1 MIRASTW
8 LIAPLLAEVA
18 SEWIERGEAD
28 AMVAWKREETGA
40 ARGRARG
47 SCGRWLPAAP
57 RSFHLWLPLPEP
69 WRTEEFVAQARA
81 RQVVVSPSE
90 DFMVGRESAP
100 HAVRV
105 CLGATASRA
114 RLEEGLRRLAELLE
128 NGPDAESDGV
138 LAL

>member
-1 MIRASTW
+1 
-8 LIAPLLAEVA
+8 
-18 SEWIERGEAD
+18 
-28 AMVAWKREETGA
+28 MVMWKREETSARHTA
-40 ARGRARG
+40 AIRIL
-47 SCGRWLPAAP
+47 GRWLADPQP

-90 DFMVGRESAP
+90 EFVVGRESAP

-114 RLEEGLRRLAELLE
+114 RLEEGLGRLADMLKD
-128 NGPDAESDGV
+128 GPGPSLTGY
-138 LAL
+138 